1 MNARAA
7 LLIAWLGGMAPDL
20 AASGSAA
27 AAPAPAA
34 AIRPAAPTAPANS
47 LPAVSPDGKWIAFVS
62 KRDSTEDVYVIGADG
77 AGERRLTVG
86 GGHLPR
92 WTPDGR
98 GVRFVR
104 GGADSGTVYV
114 QTLDGGAPRAVAHVQ
129 GGRNPVLS
137 RDGRWAAYLVGPWS
151 STTLWVARADGG
163 DAHAVA
169 GGGRTTAWNAAWSP
183 DGKRLAYTFGDSTRV
198 LRVHIVNRDGTG
210 DHAVTRLSAD
220 DGSAQMPAWSPDGRR
235 LALQASRG
243 RVHTGHVWISDL
255 ADGAATKLAPHEDGL
270 MDEVPAWFPDGRR
283 LAFQSN
289 RGGAMQ
295 IWVMD
300 ADGGNLRQ
308 VTGVTP

>member
-1 MNARAA
+1 MVLLGAAICGFVPSPTSVRAA
-7 LLIAWLGGMAPDL
+7 E
-20 AASGSAA
+20 
-27 AAPAPAA
+27 APAA
-34 AIRPAAPTAPANS
+34 TTAAATPANN
-47 LPAVSPDGKWIAFVS
+47 LPAVSPDGRWIAFVS
-62 KRDSTEDVYVIGADG
+62 KRDSTDDVYAIRVDG
-77 AGERRLTVG
+77 TGERRLTVG
-86 GGHLPR
+86 GGRLPR

-114 QTLDGGAPRAVAHVQ
+114 QALDGGAPRAVGQVH

-137 RDGRWAAYLVGPWS
+137 PDGKWVAYLVGPWS
-151 STTLWVARADGG
+151 STTLWVARADGA

-183 DGKRLAYTFGDSTRV
+183 DGRRLAYTFGDTTRV
-198 LRVHIVNRDGTG
+198 LQVHIVDRDGTG
-210 DHAVTRLSAD
+210 DHAVTHLPVD
-220 DGSAQMPAWSPDGRR
+220 EGSAQMPAWSPDGRR

-243 RVHTGHVWISDL
+243 RAHAGHVWIVDL
-255 ADGAATKLAPHEDGL
+255 PGNTATKLAPHEDGL
-270 MDEVPAWFPDGRR
+270 MDEVPAWFPEGRR

-289 RGGAMQ
+289 RSGVMQ

-308 VTGVTP
+308 VTGVTQ